1 VATSKGPGGLARW
14 ATSTKNMMGI
24 GFAAAGPILGVTVL
38 ANPLLG
44 VALAPALYV
53 VGALVAPGRKRP
65 LKVSTST
72 DSKDAIRSLEEIQR
86 RIRRRVP
93 DPVARR
99 VKYISASIIDSLRR
113 ADSLGEGSSEVY
125 GLVKTATDYLPT
137 ALQTYLDLPRNYAD
151 RKVVV
156 EGKTPL
162 ILLVEQLDL
171 LMEKMDEIA
180 EAVNR
185 ADSDKLIAHGRFL
198 DEKFGKDG
206 NGLDIE

>member
-1 VATSKGPGGLARW
+1 
-14 ATSTKNMMGI
+14 
-24 GFAAAGPILGVTVL
+24 
-38 ANPLLG
+38 
-44 VALAPALYV
+44 
-53 VGALVAPGRKRP
+53 
-65 LKVSTST
+65 
-72 DSKDAIRSLEEIQR
+72 
-86 RIRRRVP
+86 
-93 DPVARR
+93 
-99 VKYISASIIDSLRR
+99 
-113 ADSLGEGSSEVY
+113 
-125 GLVKTATDYLPT
+125 
-137 ALQTYLDLPRNYAD
+137 
-151 RKVVV
+151 V

>member
-1 VATSKGPGGLARW
+1 MATNKGPGRFARW
-14 ATSTKNMMGI
+14 ATSTKNLMGI
-24 GFAAAGPILGVTVL
+24 GLATVGPVLGIAGVVNPIV
-38 ANPLLG
+38 G

-53 VGALVAPGRKRP
+53 VGALAAPGRKR
-65 LKVSTST
+65 LTSAAGT
-72 DSKDAIRSLEEIQR
+72 ESKDAIRSLEEIQR

-93 DPVARR
+93 DVVARR
-99 VKYISASIIDSLRR
+99 VKYISGSIVDSLRR
-113 ADSLGEGSSEVY
+113 ADSLGEGSHEVF

-137 ALQTYLDLPRNYAD
+137 ALQTYLDLPRHFAD
-151 RKVVV
+151 RRVVV
-156 EGKTPL
+156 DGKTPL
-162 ILLVEQLDL
+162 VLLIEQLDL
-171 LMEKMDEIA
+171 LITKMDEIA

>member
-1 VATSKGPGGLARW
+1 MATSKGPGRFARW
-14 ATSTKNMMGI
+14 ATSTKNLMGV

-53 VGALVAPGRKRP
+53 VGALVAPGKKRVN
-65 LKVSTST
+65 LAAGI
-72 DSKDAIRSLEEIQR
+72 DSKDAMRSLDEIQR

-93 DPVARR
+93 DVVARR
-99 VKYISASIIDSLRR
+99 VKYISASIVDSLRR
-113 ADSLGEGSSEVY
+113 ADSLGEGSSEVF

-151 RKVVV
+151 RKIVVD
-156 EGKTPL
+156 GKTPL
-162 ILLVEQLDL
+162 ILLCEQLDL
-171 LMEKMDEIA
+171 LMTKMDEIA

-198 DEKFGKDG
+198 AEKFGKDG

>member
-1 VATSKGPGGLARW
+1 VATNKGPGRFARW
-14 ATSTKNMMGI
+14 ATSTKNLMGI
-24 GFAAAGPILGVTVL
+24 GLATVGPALGIAGVINPI
-38 ANPLLG
+38 AG
-44 VALAPALYV
+44 VALAPALYI
-53 VGALVAPGRKRP
+53 VGALVAPGKKKP
-65 LKVSTST
+65 LKVT
-72 DSKDAIRSLEEIQR
+72 DATDAKEAMRSLEEIQR

-113 ADSLGEGSSEVY
+113 ADSLGEGSSEVF

-151 RKVVV
+151 RRVVV
-156 EGKTPL
+156 DGKTPL
-162 ILLVEQLDL
+162 VLLIEQLDL
-171 LMEKMDEIA
+171 LILKLDEIA

-198 DEKFGKDG
+198 AEKFGKDG